1 VPGKIPPTFID
12 ELIARVDIVELI
24 DSRVPLIKKGREF
37 SACCPFHHEK
47 TPSFTVSPTKQFYH
61 CFGCGAHGTA
71 IGFLMEYENMPFPE
85 AIEELAA
92 KAGVEVPRESDDG
105 RPSENLTPLFSLM
118 NRVDEWYRKQ
128 LKEHPQKGAAVKYL
142 KQRGVSGEI
151 AANYGLG
158 FAPDGWSNLLDSI
171 GRDTETIKELIR
183 TGMAISKDGGGHY
196 DRFRNR
202 IMFPIHDSRGRT
214 IGFGGRVLG
223 DDKPKYLNSP
233 ESPLFHKGRELY
245 GLYQAR
251 KNVRTL
257 NHIIVVEGYMDVV
270 ALAQFGI
277 RYCVATLGTAT
288 TTDHLNQLFRT
299 VTKVIFCFDGDRAGR
314 DAAVKAMDN
323 AIPLLRDGR
332 EILFMF
338 LPDGEDP
345 DSLVRGEGTAKFEKR
360 VESATPLSQFFFT
373 NLENQ
378 VDVSSIDGRARLV
391 SLARPKLSLLPAGIF
406 REMMFKQLSN
416 LVEMDEDTISS
427 HLLDR
432 DESVP
437 PQRIKQREQQKSR
450 KALPR
455 TGAQGPS
462 PVRISLSILLNN
474 PHLISTI
481 TELNSTLNRLK
492 KVESAGIDL
501 LTSVIAL
508 LIEFPELSSAALLE
522 RWRGSEN
529 EDLLNK
535 VAEWNSSIP
544 ESGVQQELNGAL
556 QSLLKFGREQR
567 TEELLAKSKVEK
579 LSTDEKYELQ
589 QLLSA

>member
-1 VPGKIPPTFID
+1 MPGKIPPTFID

-233 ESPLFHKGRELY
+233 ESPLF
-245 GLYQAR
+245 Q
-251 KNVRTL
+251 
-257 NHIIVVEGYMDVV
+257 I
-270 ALAQFGI
+270 
-277 RYCVATLGTAT
+277 
-288 TTDHLNQLFRT
+288 
-299 VTKVIFCFDGDRAGR
+299 
-314 DAAVKAMDN
+314 
-323 AIPLLRDGR
+323 
-332 EILFMF
+332 
-338 LPDGEDP
+338 
-345 DSLVRGEGTAKFEKR
+345 
-360 VESATPLSQFFFT
+360 
-373 NLENQ
+373 
-378 VDVSSIDGRARLV
+378 GRA
-391 SLARPKLSLLPAGIF
+391 SC
-406 REMMFKQLSN
+406 RER
-416 LVEMDEDTISS
+416 V
-427 HLLDR
+427 
-432 DESVP
+432 
-437 PQRIKQREQQKSR
+437 
-450 KALPR
+450 
-455 TGAQGPS
+455 
-462 PVRISLSILLNN
+462 
-474 PHLISTI
+474 
-481 TELNSTLNRLK
+481 
-492 KVESAGIDL
+492 
-501 LTSVIAL
+501 
-508 LIEFPELSSAALLE
+508 
-522 RWRGSEN
+522 
-529 EDLLNK
+529 
-535 VAEWNSSIP
+535 
-544 ESGVQQELNGAL
+544 
-556 QSLLKFGREQR
+556 
-567 TEELLAKSKVEK
+567 
-579 LSTDEKYELQ
+579 
-589 QLLSA
+589 